1 MSNALSNQYQQRVDK
16 YAQENT
22 NRIEGWYAYADVS
35 LKQRVDQGIQNLINI
50 GFSDKE
56 SLRSRIYEHY
66 STGNNMDP
74 HDFIFNFSFFY
85 DNYLEKDFRLMQQEL
100 LDLCPPELEDDIEI
114 PNEILIEALT
124 PILEGGVLKIEKQYP
139 ELESSGKS
147 PFKKK
152 YPKLAKGPKSLLNKL
167 LEHHIG
173 QAINSISGELKY
185 FHKKVKTEDLDR
197 LFKFLKKHKIL
208 PDTLTID
215 CSAWGIGYGK
225 DSEDIFLDMNDD
237 IGDSFFDYDEKF
249 ILQVNEED
257 IVQGTDN
264 GMLEVMFIFKEKA
277 LRDKLVILLKDT
289 NKSFK
294 TSNQKRYRE
303 DNDDSYYIEC
313 ELDWRTF

>member
-1 MSNALSNQYQQRVDK
+1 VNSELLKVYQQRVDK

-50 GFSDKE
+50 GFSDKD
-56 SLRSRIYEHY
+56 SIRSRIYEHY

-74 HDFIFNFSFFY
+74 RDFIFNFSFFY
-85 DNYLEKDFRLMQQEL
+85 DNYLEKDFEIMQQEL
-100 LDLCPPELEDDIEI
+100 LDLGPPKLEDDIEI

-124 PILEGGVLKIEKQYP
+124 PVLEGGVLKIEKQYP
-139 ELESSGKS
+139 DLESSGKS
-147 PFKKK
+147 PFDKK

-167 LEHHIG
+167 LNHHIE
-173 QAINSISGELKY
+173 QAITSISVELKH
-185 FHKKVKTEDLDR
+185 FHEKAKTEDLDR

-208 PDTLTID
+208 PDTLTIH
-215 CSAWGIGYGK
+215 CSAWGTAWGK

-237 IGDSFFDYDEKF
+237 IGDSFFDFDEKF
-249 ILQVNEED
+249 ILQVNEAD

-264 GMLEVMFIFKEKA
+264 GMLEVMFIFREKA
-277 LRDKLVILLKDT
+277 LRDKLVILLKDM
-289 NKSFK
+289 NKLFK

-303 DNDDSYYIEC
+303 DKDDSYYIEC

>member
-1 MSNALSNQYQQRVDK
+1 MNSELLKVYQQRVDK

-50 GFSDKE
+50 GFSNKE

-66 STGNNMDP
+66 STGSNMDP
-74 HDFIFNFSFFY
+74 LDWIFNFSFFY
-85 DNYLEKDFRLMQQEL
+85 DNYLEDDFALMEQEL
-100 LDLCPPELEDDIEI
+100 LDLIPHWLWDDIEI

-124 PILEGGVLKIEKQYP
+124 PVLESAVEKIEKQYP
-139 ELESSGKS
+139 ELESSAKNLLE
-147 PFKKK
+147 KI
-152 YPKLAKGPKSLLNKL
+152 YPKREKHYQDIIDRLLSHH
-167 LEHHIG
+167 LE
-173 QAINSISGELKY
+173 QAITSISSELTH
-185 FHKKVKTEDLDR
+185 FHEKAKTEDLDR

-208 PDTLTID
+208 PDTLTIH
-215 CSAWGIGYGK
+215 CSAWGTAWGK

-264 GMLEVMFIFKEKA
+264 GMLEVMLIFKEKA
-277 LRDKLVILLKDT
+277 LRDKLVILLKDM
-289 NKSFK
+289 NKLFK

-303 DNDDSYYIEC
+303 DKDDSYYIEC
-313 ELDWRTF
+313 ELNWRTF

>member
-1 MSNALSNQYQQRVDK
+1 
-16 YAQENT
+16 
-22 NRIEGWYAYADVS
+22 
-35 LKQRVDQGIQNLINI
+35 
-50 GFSDKE
+50 
-56 SLRSRIYEHY
+56 
-66 STGNNMDP
+66 
-74 HDFIFNFSFFY
+74 
-85 DNYLEKDFRLMQQEL
+85 
-100 LDLCPPELEDDIEI
+100 
-114 PNEILIEALT
+114 
-124 PILEGGVLKIEKQYP
+124 
-139 ELESSGKS
+139 
-147 PFKKK
+147 
-152 YPKLAKGPKSLLNKL
+152 
-167 LEHHIG
+167 
-173 QAINSISGELKY
+173 
-185 FHKKVKTEDLDR
+185 
-197 LFKFLKKHKIL
+197 
-208 PDTLTID
+208 
-215 CSAWGIGYGK
+215 AWGIGYGK

>member
-139 ELESSGKS
+139 E
-147 PFKKK
+147 
-152 YPKLAKGPKSLLNKL
+152 
-167 LEHHIG
+167 
-173 QAINSISGELKY
+173 
-185 FHKKVKTEDLDR
+185 
-197 LFKFLKKHKIL
+197 
-208 PDTLTID
+208 
-215 CSAWGIGYGK
+215 
-225 DSEDIFLDMNDD
+225 
-237 IGDSFFDYDEKF
+237 
-249 ILQVNEED
+249 
-257 IVQGTDN
+257 
-264 GMLEVMFIFKEKA
+264 
-277 LRDKLVILLKDT
+277 
-289 NKSFK
+289 
-294 TSNQKRYRE
+294 
-303 DNDDSYYIEC
+303 
-313 ELDWRTF
+313 

>member
-1 MSNALSNQYQQRVDK
+1 MNSELLKVYQQRVDK

-50 GFSDKE
+50 GFSDKD
-56 SLRSRIYEHY
+56 SIRSKIYEHY
-66 STGNNMDP
+66 STGSNMDP
-74 HDFIFNFSFFY
+74 LDWIFNFSFFY
-85 DNYLEKDFRLMQQEL
+85 DNYLEDDFASMEQEL
-100 LDLCPPELEDDIEI
+100 IDLIPPELWDEI
-114 PNEILIEALT
+114 SFPNEILIEALT
-124 PILEGGVLKIEKQYP
+124 PVLESAVEKIEKQYP
-139 ELESSGKS
+139 ELEISGKS

-185 FHKKVKTEDLDR
+185 FHKKVKTDDLDR

-208 PDTLTID
+208 PDTLTIH
-215 CSAWGIGYGK
+215 CSAWGTAWGK

-264 GMLEVMFIFKEKA
+264 GMLEVMLIFKEKA
-277 LRDKLVILLKDT
+277 LRDKLVILLKDM
-289 NKSFK
+289 NKLFK

-303 DNDDSYYIEC
+303 DKDDSYYIEC
-313 ELDWRTF
+313 ELNWRTF